1 MIYAVWWYTIFTLNE
16 ILWCNIALIYRV
28 VFDLVGGGFKSDAE
42 VDLLEKVFDLID
54 DVSSSVFNK

>member
-1 MIYAVWWYTIFTLNE
+1 MKFIDA
-16 ILWCNIALIYRV
+16 ILLWFIGWF
-28 VFDLVGGGFKSDAE
+28 FDLVGDSFESDGE

>member
-1 MIYAVWWYTIFTLNE
+1 MKFFDA
-16 ILWCNIALIYRV
+16 ILLWFIGWF
-28 VFDLVGGGFKSDAE
+28 FDLVGDGFKSDAE

>member
-1 MIYAVWWYTIFTLNE
+1 MKFFDAVF
-16 ILWCNIALIYRV
+16 LWFIRW
-28 VFDLVGGGFKSDAE
+28 VFDLVGDSFESDGE

>member
-1 MIYAVWWYTIFTLNE
+1 MKFFDA
-16 ILWCNIALIYRV
+16 ILLW
-28 VFDLVGGGFKSDAE
+28 LVGDGFKSDGE

>member
-1 MIYAVWWYTIFTLNE
+1 MKFFDA
-16 ILWCNIALIYRV
+16 ILLWFIRWF
-28 VFDLVGGGFKSDAE
+28 FDLVGASFELDGE